1 MFAKNIAEEK
11 INIVTSYADA
21 ESSLCLC
28 ALKFKRDKYRKAD
41 KDGE

>member
-21 ESSLCLC
+21 ESLSLCIEIQ
-28 ALKFKRDKYRKAD
+28 KR
-41 KDGE
+41 